1 MKLFRYIA
9 VTMMLTASPT
19 QAHHG
24 WGFYATDRPIYL
36 SGKITAVVWRNP
48 HPEIVIDVL
57 SAAIPASLAQL
68 PVPVELRE
76 LGFDE
81 VLAKTAAP
89 ETIGEWTLDLA
100 PINRSMSWGMPR
112 VPKVGD
118 EIQAVAFPSCS
129 EKNVSRPAL
138 IVIDGIGVR
147 QQSVA
152 LPAGCSGLPRG

>member
-1 MKLFRYIA
+1 MKLFRYIV

-48 HPEIVIDVL
+48 HPEIVIDVT
-57 SAAIPASLAQL
+57 SASVPGSFARL
-68 PVPVELRE
+68 PVPAELRE
-76 LGFDE
+76 LGFDD

-89 ETIGEWTLDLA
+89 ETTGEWTLDLA
-100 PINRSMSWGMPR
+100 PINRLMNWGMPR
-112 VPKVGD
+112 EPKVGD

-152 LPAGCSGLPRG
+152 LQAGCSGRPRG